1 MQIQRMLSTPMYL
14 PGLEMERTLSSKMI
28 LEKQDGVETMK
39 LKKNH
44 LYLLKIILKKNQRN
58 SLFNKL
64 YFRMS
69 VTSSQKAL
77 SHCSGIRKRN
87 AQLRTN
93 IVDALN
99 DNKPR
104 WVTKN
109 YPAESNMIV
118 NQQYNAYGVS
128 PFPKRK

>member
-1 MQIQRMLSTPMYL
+1 
-14 PGLEMERTLSSKMI
+14 
-28 LEKQDGVETMK
+28 
-39 LKKNH
+39 
-44 LYLLKIILKKNQRN
+44 
-58 SLFNKL
+58 
-64 YFRMS
+64 MS

-128 PFPKRK
+128 PFPKRNLRNNPVYREIGLDKLVGSDMYTTLP